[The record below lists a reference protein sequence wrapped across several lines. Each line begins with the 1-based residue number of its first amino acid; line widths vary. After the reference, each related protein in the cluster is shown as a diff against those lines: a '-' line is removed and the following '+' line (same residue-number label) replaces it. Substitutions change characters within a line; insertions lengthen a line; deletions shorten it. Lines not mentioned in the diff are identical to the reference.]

1 MIELF
6 ESARLLSIA
15 WGFAAQ
21 FLKLDDPVTL
31 WYLTI
36 GLSLIFIL
44 YRRQSKLKER
54 IIELEKSSVQL
65 TGQLQLIDQREIFQS
80 TYLDEQERRFT
91 WLTSHVFK

>member
-31 WYLTI
+31 W
-36 GLSLIFIL
+36 
-44 YRRQSKLKER
+44 
-54 IIELEKSSVQL
+54 
-65 TGQLQLIDQREIFQS
+65 
-80 TYLDEQERRFT
+80 
-91 WLTSHVFK
+91 VFDHRAWAYICPISPPKQA